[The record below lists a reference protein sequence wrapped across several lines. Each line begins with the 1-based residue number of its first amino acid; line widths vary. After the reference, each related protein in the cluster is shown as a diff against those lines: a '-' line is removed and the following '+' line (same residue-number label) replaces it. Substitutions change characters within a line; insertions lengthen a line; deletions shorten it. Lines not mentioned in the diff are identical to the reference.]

1 MEVYNHYLIAKSKD
15 GCLQSLSNR
24 QVQRWKFTMYPLSAV
39 LSIQQTS
46 ELNALLINSQKY
58 ELCY

>member
-1 MEVYNHYLIAKSKD
+1 
-15 GCLQSLSNR
+15 
-24 QVQRWKFTMYPLSAV
+24 MYPLSAV